1 MEASSGKKVGENPQ
15 NEISHGASTKSDCH
29 QLPQPTVDTGN
40 NHDTD
45 SDQGTELAEN
55 FPVHLTVSDLEVEI
69 SAGSSEGSGS
79 QPVKEMPTGDP
90 KSVSPRGAGKQDSW
104 VQQVGKPA
112 EHSDYHIYHSLPLV
126 SGQDTAP
133 NLLTEDFR
141 EAKEVYFKKLQEEN
155 KDLKKVVEKKA
166 GEVKALQKEIEE
178 SSTRESEK
186 NELIKKLQQMYQWK
200 EGECSKLKEDQE
212 NQARQI
218 EALENKVQD
227 LEKETG
233 QVEDLE
239 SKIESLEKQ
248 CEQFKTDNS
257 NLHQN
262 AMFLVKELREKTEE
276 LDIVSQ
282 YKQEIQNLEQFRDE
296 VLHSLQDART
306 ERETFEQLL
315 EESAAREDE
324 NNELIRKLVQMI
336 QWKEA
341 ECKKLKEDIQ
351 EQDQETLKG
360 GEVISFVSD
369 KLNKC
374 RGEYQKRVQEEAT
387 QAFLKAKTNT
397 TKKMEHMLAKEKQ
410 RVKTLKRS
418 IAEEKIKR
426 ERLSK
431 RNKDLCKRNRQMWA
445 RVNNLGVKAVRN
457 FPTAGTSR
465 CLEARDDEQSWS
477 TRNRQLW
484 ARVNNLSAKKER
496 NCTFAGTSSCGEA
509 SGDEQ
514 SWSTVSDEEETVESP
529 PERRPS
535 GT

>member
-1 MEASSGKKVGENPQ
+1 
-15 NEISHGASTKSDCH
+15 
-29 QLPQPTVDTGN
+29 
-40 NHDTD
+40 
-45 SDQGTELAEN
+45 
-55 FPVHLTVSDLEVEI
+55 
-69 SAGSSEGSGS
+69 
-79 QPVKEMPTGDP
+79 
-90 KSVSPRGAGKQDSW
+90 
-104 VQQVGKPA
+104 
-112 EHSDYHIYHSLPLV
+112 
-126 SGQDTAP
+126 
-133 NLLTEDFR
+133 
-141 EAKEVYFKKLQEEN
+141 
-155 KDLKKVVEKKA
+155 
-166 GEVKALQKEIEE
+166 
-178 SSTRESEK
+178 
-186 NELIKKLQQMYQWK
+186 MYQWK
-200 EGECSKLKEDQE
+200 EGECNILKEDQE

-227 LEKETG
+227 LEKETS

-248 CEQFKTDNS
+248 CEKFKTDN
-257 NLHQN
+257 NDLHQN

-296 VLHSLQDART
+296 VLHSLQYERTAR
-306 ERETFEQLL
+306 EMFEQLL
-315 EESAAREDE
+315 EESAAREVE
-324 NNELIRKLVQMI
+324 NNELIRKLVQMN

-360 GEVISFVSD
+360 GEVINFVTD
-369 KLNKC
+369 KLNKY
-374 RGEYQKRVQEEAT
+374 REEYQERVQEEAT

-418 IAEEKIKR
+418 IAKEKINR

-445 RVNNLGVKAVRN
+445 RVNNLGAKAVTN

-465 CLEARDDEQSWS
+465 CLETRD
-477 TRNRQLW
+477 
-484 ARVNNLSAKKER
+484 
-496 NCTFAGTSSCGEA
+496 
-509 SGDEQ
+509 DEQ